1 MFRDQKAKQ
10 NPSRNSTAKLECK
23 ESRLAV
29 GRWYNPADCVQSTEQ
44 SQKLSDKGICVAII
58 RLIFCSGVL
67 FLQQNN
73 YLTQAEVFIPMLEM
87 TEAPLRANNGF
98 IFVLFEAFPRLT
110 EEILG
115 MVATKPG
122 LFHVPGSYINH

>member
-1 MFRDQKAKQ
+1 
-10 NPSRNSTAKLECK
+10 
-23 ESRLAV
+23 
-29 GRWYNPADCVQSTEQ
+29 
-44 SQKLSDKGICVAII
+44 
-58 RLIFCSGVL
+58 
-67 FLQQNN
+67 
-73 YLTQAEVFIPMLEM
+73 MLEM